1 MIRINLLKSFV
12 GGGTSENYAAMV
24 SSSDRD
30 AALIQAGKRL
40 VLIVLG
46 PIILY
51 FYEMQ
56 ALPLLSQKEA
66 ALQAELAETSA
77 FNQSKSGLA
86 AEIKKYEDE
95 LSKINAQM
103 AFVNKIARD
112 KINELKL
119 FQHLQYTTPENVW
132 VNKMEFKDNILKL
145 SVESDVPS
153 ELDKFSELLTN
164 SGFLSNVTPEGQS
177 IQMDPFGVN
186 VNTVKQDLKAQF
198 MELGEQ

>member
-1 MIRINLLKSFV
+1 MIKINLMKSFV
-12 GGGTSENYAAMV
+12 GGGTSESYAAMV

-30 AALIQAGKRL
+30 AALIQAFKRL
-40 VLIVLG
+40 VLIILG
-46 PIILY
+46 PLVLY
-51 FYEMQ
+51 VYEFQ
-56 ALPLLSQKEA
+56 ALPALEQKEKM
-66 ALQAELAETSA
+66 LLAEVAETSA

-95 LSKINAQM
+95 LNKINAQM

-132 VNKMEFKDNILKL
+132 VNKMEFKDNILTMT
-145 SVESDVPS
+145 VESDVPA

-164 SGFLSNVTPEGQS
+164 SGFLSNVTPIGQS
-177 IQMDPFGVN
+177 IQIDPFGVN

-198 MELGEQ
+198 MGLGEQ

>member
-1 MIRINLLKSFV
+1 MIKINLLKAFTS
-12 GGGTSENYAAMV
+12 GGTADSYAAMV

-30 AALIQAGKRL
+30 AALMQAAKRL

-46 PIILY
+46 PVGLF

-56 ALPLLSQKEA
+56 ALPILEHKEKV
-66 ALQAELAETSA
+66 LMAEVAETAA

-86 AEIKKYEDE
+86 SEIKKYEDE
-95 LSKINAQM
+95 QNKINAQM
-103 AFVNKIARD
+103 NFVNKIARD

-132 VNKMEFKDNILKL
+132 VNKMEFKDNILTMNI
-145 SVESDVPS
+145 ESDAPS

-164 SGFLSNVTPEGQS
+164 SGFLSNVTPLGQS
-177 IQMDPFGVN
+177 TQIDPFGIEVS
-186 VNTVKQDLKAQF
+186 TVRQDLKAQF
-198 MELGEQ
+198 MESSEP